1 MKKLTLIVAMFFATA
16 FAFSQTPLTQAVDFT
31 GTDIYGEEFNLF
43 EILDGGQYVCIDFF
57 FVDFRIYRCIVIL
70 L

>member
-1 MKKLTLIVAMFFATA
+1 MRKFTLLVAMFFATTL
-16 FAFSQTPLTQAVDFT
+16 AFSQTTLTEAVDFT

-57 FVDFRIYRCIVIL
+57 FTT
-70 L
+70 

>member
-1 MKKLTLIVAMFFATA
+1 MVALFFAT
-16 FAFSQTPLTQAVDFT
+16 FFTFSQTTLTEAVDFT

-57 FVDFRIYRCIVIL
+57 FTT
-70 L
+70 